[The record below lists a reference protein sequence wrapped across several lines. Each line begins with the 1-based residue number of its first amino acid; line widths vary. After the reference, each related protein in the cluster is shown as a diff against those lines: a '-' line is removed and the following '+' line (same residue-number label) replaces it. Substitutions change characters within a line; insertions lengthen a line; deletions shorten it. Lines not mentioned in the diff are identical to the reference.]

1 METVDYVVVGGG
13 SAGCV
18 VAARL
23 AENARYKV
31 LLLEAGPSDVSPV
44 ILVPAATDLY
54 GIGNP
59 RWDWRYTA
67 DPDPSR
73 HNRAELWPRGKV
85 MGGSGSINGTVY
97 LRGIPR
103 DFDHWSELGNRGWS
117 YRELLP
123 FFKRG
128 ETNENGENE
137 YRGGSG
143 PVRVSNLRSPHKLTQ
158 KFVDA
163 AIEMG
168 IPPSED
174 LNGRQFE
181 GVGFNQVTQKRGWR
195 HSSSRAYLGAAKKR
209 GNLRVVTGARVERVL
224 FEGRR
229 AVGVR
234 YQHKGHMIDVHA
246 GAEVILSAGTV
257 ASPQL
262 LMLSGVGTAADL
274 KDLGI
279 PVVNDL
285 PGVGENLQDH
295 CGPWLPFELNVPTYN
310 AEKSLLQQ
318 GIHGLNWLLFGRGP
332 ATAPGCQ
339 ATARIRTRPGEDL
352 PDAQLYFTPVGFEF
366 TPTTA
371 RLYDEWACGVI
382 AHVSRPR
389 SRGKIRLKT
398 GNPLD
403 QPRIMPMLLN
413 DADDVQRLVDAC
425 AVARRIVLK
434 SKNFSPL
441 VVRELSSLTES
452 ASESDLR
459 EFLKDQ
465 AVPIYH
471 CVGTCKMGNDTQ
483 AVVDERLR
491 VKGVERL
498 RIVDASIIPAQVT
511 GCTFAASMMIGEKG
525 AAMIKED
532 AVRS

>member
-1 METVDYVVVGGG
+1 MDRVDYVVIGAG

-23 AENARYKV
+23 SEDAQRRV
-31 LLLEAGPSDVSPV
+31 LLLEAGASDVSPV
-44 ILVPAATDLY
+44 ILAPAATDLY

-59 RWDWRYTA
+59 RWDWRYLA
-67 DPDPSR
+67 EPDPSR
-73 HNRAELWPRGKV
+73 NNRAELWPRGKV

-97 LRGIPR
+97 LRGIPS

-123 FFKRG
+123 FFKTA
-128 ETNENGENE
+128 ETNENGPNE

-168 IPPSED
+168 IQPSED
-174 LNGRQFE
+174 LNGQQFE

-195 HSSSRAYLGAAKKR
+195 HSSSRAYLRGAKR
-209 GNLRVVTGARVERVL
+209 RSNLKIVTGARVERIL

-229 AVGVR
+229 AIGVR
-234 YQHKGHMIDVHA
+234 YQHKGRAI
-246 GAEVILSAGTV
+246 EVRVSTEIVLSAGTV

-262 LMLSGVGTAADL
+262 LMLSGVGAADHL
-274 KDLGI
+274 KDFGI

-285 PGVGENLQDH
+285 PGVGENLHDH
-295 CGPWLPFELNVPTYN
+295 CGPWLPFEVNVPTYN
-310 AEKSLLQQ
+310 AEKGRFKQ

-339 ATARIRTRPGEDL
+339 ATARIKTRPGEAL
-352 PDAQLYFTPVGFEF
+352 PDAQLYFTPVGFAF
-366 TPTTA
+366 TPTTV

-389 SRGKIRLKT
+389 SRGRIRLKAA
-398 GNPLD
+398 NAFE
-403 QPRIMPMLLN
+403 QPRIMPMLLS

-425 AVARRIVLK
+425 VVARRIVLK
-434 SKNFSPL
+434 SKSFGPL
-441 VVRELSSLTES
+441 VVRELSSLTE
-452 ASESDLR
+452 ATSEADLR

-465 AVPIYH
+465 AVPIFH
-471 CVGTCKMGNDTQ
+471 CVGTCKMGNDKQ

-491 VKGVERL
+491 VKGVDGL
-498 RIVDASIIPAQVT
+498 RVVDASIIPAQVT

-525 AAMIKED
+525 AAMIREE
-532 AVRS
+532 R

>member
-1 METVDYVVVGGG
+1 MDTVDYVVIGAG

-23 AENARYKV
+23 SENPRDKV
-31 LLLEAGPSDVSPV
+31 LLLEAGGSDASPV
-44 ILVPAATDLY
+44 ILAPAATDLY

-59 RWDWRYTA
+59 RWDWRYLA
-67 DPDPSR
+67 EPDPSR
-73 HNRAELWPRGKV
+73 NNRAELWPRGKV

-97 LRGIPR
+97 LRGIPQ
-103 DFDHWSELGNRGWS
+103 DFDSWSDLGNRGWS

-123 FFKRG
+123 FFKKG

-143 PVRVSNLRSPHKLTQ
+143 PVRVSNLRSPHSLTQ

-168 IPPSED
+168 ILPTDD
-174 LNGRQFE
+174 LNGEQFE

-195 HSSSRAYLGAAKKR
+195 HSSSRAYLGGAKR
-209 GNLRVVTGARVERVL
+209 RPNLEVITGARVERIL
-224 FEGRR
+224 FDGRR
-229 AVGVR
+229 AMGVR
-234 YQHKGHMIDVHA
+234 YRHEGDLIDVKV
-246 GAEVILSAGTV
+246 GAEIVLCAGTV

-262 LMLSGVGTAADL
+262 LMVSGVGAADHL
-274 KDLGI
+274 RDFGI
-279 PVVNDL
+279 PVVNEL
-285 PGVGENLQDH
+285 PGVGENLHDH
-295 CGPWLPFELNVPTYN
+295 CGPWLPFEVNVPTYN
-310 AEKSLLQQ
+310 AEKGLLKQ

-332 ATAPGCQ
+332 ATTPGCQ
-339 ATARIRTRPGEDL
+339 ATARIKTRSGEGL

-366 TPTTA
+366 TPTTV

-389 SRGKIRLKT
+389 SRGRIRLKAS
-398 GNPLD
+398 NPLEP
-403 QPRIMPMLLN
+403 PRIMPMLLS
-413 DADDVQRLVDAC
+413 DADDLQRLVAAC
-425 AVARRIVLK
+425 GVARRIMLESK
-434 SKNFSPL
+434 SFGAL
-441 VVRELSSLTES
+441 VVRELSSLTA
-452 ASESDLR
+452 ASSEADLR

-465 AVPIYH
+465 AVAIYH
-471 CVGTCKMGNDTQ
+471 CVGTCKMGHDKQ

-491 VKGVERL
+491 VRGIEGL
-498 RIVDASIIPAQVT
+498 RVVDASIIPAQVT

-525 AAMIKED
+525 AAMIIED
-532 AVRS
+532 RARC

>member
-1 METVDYVVVGGG
+1 MDKVDYVVIGAG

-23 AENARYKV
+23 SEDAQRRV
-31 LLLEAGPSDVSPV
+31 LLLEAGASDVSPV
-44 ILVPAATDLY
+44 ILAPAATDLY

-59 RWDWRYTA
+59 RWDWRYFA
-67 DPDPSR
+67 EPDPSR
-73 HNRAELWPRGKV
+73 NNRAELWSRGKV

-103 DFDHWSELGNRGWS
+103 DFDHWSEAGNRGWS

-123 FFKRG
+123 FFKKG

-137 YRGGSG
+137 YHGGSG
-143 PVRVSNLRSPHKLTQ
+143 PVWVSNLRSPHKLTQ

-163 AIEMG
+163 AIEIG
-168 IPPSED
+168 IQPSKD
-174 LNGRQFE
+174 LNGKQFE

-195 HSSSRAYLGAAKKR
+195 HSSSRAYLGVAKR
-209 GNLRVVTGARVERVL
+209 RANLNVITGARVERIL

-229 AVGVR
+229 AIGVR
-234 YQHKGHMIDVHA
+234 YQHKGRVIDVRA
-246 GAEVILSAGTV
+246 SAEIVLSAGTV

-262 LMLSGVGTAADL
+262 LMLSGVGAADHL
-274 KDLGI
+274 KDFGI

-285 PGVGENLQDH
+285 PGVGENLHDH
-295 CGPWLPFELNVPTYN
+295 CGPWLPFEVNVPTYN
-310 AEKSLLQQ
+310 AEKGFLKQ

-339 ATARIRTRPGEDL
+339 ATARIKTRPGEVL

-366 TPTTA
+366 STTTV

-389 SRGKIRLKT
+389 SRGRIRLKAS
-398 GNPLD
+398 NPLE
-403 QPRIMPMLLN
+403 QPRIMPMLLS

-434 SKNFSPL
+434 SKSFGPL

-452 ASESDLR
+452 TSEADLR

-471 CVGTCKMGNDTQ
+471 CVGTCKMGNDKQ

-491 VKGVERL
+491 VKGVDRL
-498 RIVDASIIPAQVT
+498 RVIDASIIPAQVT

-525 AAMIKED
+525 AAMIRED
-532 AVRS
+532 RGRS

>member
-1 METVDYVVVGGG
+1 MDRVDYVVIGGG

-23 AENARYKV
+23 SENARCSV
-31 LLLEAGPSDVSPV
+31 LLLEAGASDVSPV
-44 ILVPAATDLY
+44 ILAPAATDLY

-59 RWDWRYTA
+59 RWDWRYMPE
-67 DPDPSR
+67 PDPSR
-73 HNRAELWPRGKV
+73 NNRVDLWSRGKV

-103 DFDHWSELGNRGWS
+103 DFDQWSELGNHGWS

-143 PVRVSNLRSPHKLTQ
+143 PVRVSNLRSPHNLTQ

-168 IPPSED
+168 IPPTED
-174 LNGRQFE
+174 LNGKRFE

-195 HSSSRAYLGAAKKR
+195 HSSSRAYLGIAKR
-209 GNLRVVTGARVERVL
+209 RSNLKVVTGARVERIL

-234 YQHKGHMIDVHA
+234 YQRNGR
-246 GAEVILSAGTV
+246 AEEVYASSEIVLCAGTV

-262 LMLSGVGTAADL
+262 LMLSGVGPADHL
-274 KDLGI
+274 RDLGI
-279 PVVNDL
+279 QVVLDI
-285 PGVGENLQDH
+285 PGVGNNLHDH
-295 CGPWLPFELNVPTYN
+295 CGPWLPFQVNVPTYN
-310 AEKSLLQQ
+310 AEKSPLKQA
-318 GIHGLNWLLFGRGP
+318 IHGINWFLFGRGP

-339 ATARIRTRPGEDL
+339 ATARIRTRPDETL

-366 TPTTA
+366 TPTTV
-371 RLYDEWACGVI
+371 RLYDEWVVGVI

-389 SRGKIRLKT
+389 SRGNIRLMT
-398 GNPLD
+398 ANPLD
-403 QPRIMPMLLN
+403 QPRIMPMLLS

-425 AVARRIVLK
+425 TVARRIMLK
-434 SKNFSPL
+434 SRSFGPL
-441 VVRELSSLTES
+441 VVRERSSLTEGV
-452 ASESDLR
+452 SEAALR
-459 EFLKDQ
+459 DFLRDQ

-471 CVGTCKMGNDTQ
+471 CVGTCKMGTDAL
-483 AVVDERLR
+483 AVVDDRLR
-491 VKGVERL
+491 VKGLDRL
-498 RIVDASIIPAQVT
+498 RVVDASIIPTQVT

-525 AAMIKED
+525 AAMIRED
-532 AVRS
+532 NWGP